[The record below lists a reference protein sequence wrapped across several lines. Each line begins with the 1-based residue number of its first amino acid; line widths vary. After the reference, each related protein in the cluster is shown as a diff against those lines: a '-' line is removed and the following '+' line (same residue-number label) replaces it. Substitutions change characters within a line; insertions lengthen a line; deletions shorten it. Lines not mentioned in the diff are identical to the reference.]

1 MYPSLNGSNIGS
13 IGNEDDND
21 HTATADGTLVV
32 MVIRA
37 KHLPNRRKLDKQS
50 PYVVARIGTVAKK
63 LWQHFERDKPQNGLM
78 K

>member
-13 IGNEDDND
+13 IGNEDEND

-37 KHLPNRRKLDKQS
+37 KHLQS
-50 PYVVARIGTVAKK
+50 T
-63 LWQHFERDKPQNGLM
+63 
-78 K
+78 